1 MLKFF
6 SKYWFAIVFGTL
18 FGLYAVFL
26 IIIAFSPR
34 ADAQNRGFI
43 PCTIKLTENLEN
55 CASKGAWCYIKKIA
69 QNNACDFKVIVD
81 GFSLWMKGE
90 QKAPWSN
97 YYFTPIEPENPDFQN
112 KELQEV
118 YENNAKILQEMEE
131 LNAKR
136 IELETKLDGKEQIE
150 NDKLK
155 DHINQK
161 EKAPESETDAFK
173 ELEKLTT
180 GKNNGENKNDNEK

>member
-1 MLKFF
+1 MLSFLK
-6 SKYWFAIVFGTL
+6 KYWFALFFGII

-69 QNNACDFKVIVD
+69 QNNACDFKVIVK

-112 KELQEV
+112 EELKEV

-136 IELETKLDGKEQIE
+136 IELEMTLDGKEKIE

-161 EKAPESETDAFK
+161 EKAPESEADALK
-173 ELEKLTT
+173 ELEELTT
-180 GKNNGENKNDNEK
+180 SENNGENKNDNEK

>member
-1 MLKFF
+1 MLKFMK
-6 SKYWFAIVFGTL
+6 KYWFAIVFGTL

-26 IIIAFSPR
+26 LIIAFAPR
-34 ADAQNRGFI
+34 VDAQNRGFI
-43 PCTIKLTENLEN
+43 PCTIELTERLEACN
-55 CASKGAWCYIKKIA
+55 AKSAWCHIKNIA
-69 QNNACDFKVIVD
+69 KNNACDFKVITN
-81 GFSLWMKGE
+81 GFSLWLKGK
-90 QKAPWSN
+90 QNTPWSN

-136 IELETKLDGKEQIE
+136 IELEMTLDGKEKIE

-161 EKAPESETDAFK
+161 EKAPENEKDTFK
-173 ELEKLTT
+173 ELKELTT
-180 GKNNGENKNDNEK
+180 PDNNGENKNDNEK